1 MSSIPLQNIEGTGAE
16 ISEYA
21 KQHPQERFR
30 LTVLE
35 GGKSPEPFDQEKWD
49 RVMASIKSAMG
60 KFPALP
66 DDATSTDSLYD

>member
-21 KQHPQERFR
+21 KLHPTERFR

-35 GGKSPEPFDQEKWD
+35 GGSSPKRADQLSVDEMAAKARQANREGRTRPFPE
-49 RVMASIKSAMG
+49 
-60 KFPALP
+60 
-66 DDATSTDSLYD
+66 